1 MKKLLCILLG
11 ILTIGCTPAKPA
23 EEPTAAPVETTAAAE
38 DFSSLYQE
46 YTQAYGRQDQRTS
59 WTAGVKCTYERT
71 YNNDSNERFEMD
83 GVLEIDG
90 IPGNPEAHYT
100 QSMNSDGVQF
110 QLEGDYY
117 GGVLYNT
124 YNGVSYYEEHT
135 VDQLF
140 QVMLVPLHGIMMT
153 EEQISAMHAEST
165 AEGTEYVFELTDKAA
180 RALFLQQFDISGLSD
195 YPDTK
200 VSGGI
205 IRQRFGNDGFLNE
218 QTAEFHA
225 DVTVQDVDV
234 SVDYSSSAGFVRI
247 NTTDVVI
254 TDEKKA
260 AEAEYV
266 SFLQIDTNAIS
277 EADITAD
284 TEGATPVETFQKRLI
299 SRLKY
304 TEQDDGT
311 YKAEFNEHETYTVD
325 FTNKQF
331 IYTNYSSRYVYNWSG
346 DTGFFGTYCN
356 YDFGTGARSGSCQDS
371 AVEMIQ
377 NVKLY
382 LQMELYYC
390 GLSLDELQTNRY

>member
-1 MKKLLCILLG
+1 
-11 ILTIGCTPAKPA
+11 
-23 EEPTAAPVETTAAAE
+23 
-38 DFSSLYQE
+38 
-46 YTQAYGRQDQRTS
+46 
-59 WTAGVKCTYERT
+59 
-71 YNNDSNERFEMD
+71 
-83 GVLEIDG
+83 
-90 IPGNPEAHYT
+90 
-100 QSMNSDGVQF
+100 MNSDGVQF

-180 RALFLQQFDISGLSD
+180 RVLFLQQFDISGLSD

-225 DVTVQDVDV
+225 DVTVQNVDV

-304 TEQDDGT
+304 VEQDDGT

>member
-299 SRLKY
+299 SRLK
-304 TEQDDGT
+304 
-311 YKAEFNEHETYTVD
+311 
-325 FTNKQF
+325 
-331 IYTNYSSRYVYNWSG
+331 
-346 DTGFFGTYCN
+346 
-356 YDFGTGARSGSCQDS
+356 
-371 AVEMIQ
+371 
-377 NVKLY
+377 
-382 LQMELYYC
+382 
-390 GLSLDELQTNRY
+390 